1 MGATFVQYVTEGY
14 DINLSFEELKRKYV
28 QEYGNNG
35 YTGTIASCYL
45 GYLFKKFD
53 GKYVKKNSTEAN
65 KIVDKARNDELT
77 LDKGSLV
84 CIDLGVV
91 SYDIIS
97 VKLDKKS
104 NKPKFELKYII
115 KDDNKVL
122 YSNTNKQM
130 AEINLCKLAI
140 EHPNAILI
148 KEYELV
154 SGSSIIAIPQINIKS
169 TKSKPKQVPNGKI
182 LKEKHKYIFFGY
194 APE

>member
-1 MGATFVQYVTEGY
+1 M
-14 DINLSFEELKRKYV
+14 
-28 QEYGNNG
+28 
-35 YTGTIASCYL
+35 
-45 GYLFKKFD
+45 
-53 GKYVKKNSTEAN
+53 KNQHQ
-65 KIVDKARNDELT
+65 KDKARDDEYT
-77 LDKGSLV
+77 LDKGTLV

-91 SYDIIS
+91 SYDVIS

-115 KDDNKVL
+115 KDNDNVL

-169 TKSKPKQVPNGKI
+169 TKSKPKQVPNGKV